1 MNGQREKER
10 ESGVFLTEQHRKQE
24 YKRKKE
30 KFKLY
35 KCRAR
40 LLVKK

>member
-1 MNGQREKER
+1 MNGQREKKKVVL
-10 ESGVFLTEQHRKQE
+10 ESIFSTEKHRKQ
-24 YKRKKE
+24 KNE

-40 LLVKK
+40 LLAKKW